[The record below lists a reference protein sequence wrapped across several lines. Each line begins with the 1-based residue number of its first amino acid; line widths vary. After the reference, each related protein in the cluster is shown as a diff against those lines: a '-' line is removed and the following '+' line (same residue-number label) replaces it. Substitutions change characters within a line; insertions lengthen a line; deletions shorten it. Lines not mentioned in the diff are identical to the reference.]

1 MINTIRVSV
10 LALAMFLTM
19 GVAADTSQ
27 GNKPPCQCRDNA
39 GQRRDLGSVDC
50 FDISGTRSLFRCEMS
65 SNTPYWKPIDDQG
78 GCPLALHDLLPHW
91 LSNTTLASAH

>member
-1 MINTIRVSV
+1 MINSIRVSV
-10 LALAMFLTM
+10 LSLAMFLTM

-27 GNKPPCQCRDNA
+27 NNKPPCQCRDRD

-65 SNTPYWKPIDDQG
+65 SNTPYWKPIDDNG
-78 GCPLALHDLLPHW
+78 GCPQANLGLRPHW
-91 LSNTTLASAH
+91 LSNTVLASTQ